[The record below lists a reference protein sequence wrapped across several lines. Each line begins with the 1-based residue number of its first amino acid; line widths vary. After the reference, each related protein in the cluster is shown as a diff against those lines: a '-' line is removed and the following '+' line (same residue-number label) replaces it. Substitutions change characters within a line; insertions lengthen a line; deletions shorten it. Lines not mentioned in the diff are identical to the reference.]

1 MVSFLFFGVG
11 FFKTEFYVYRG
22 SLRGNYLSRN
32 NKCSFLPLLDFER
45 HFFGV
50 WQKILARLSKLHSA
64 SLEDLSVVNEITGKK
79 TFFFEIS
86 RGFTIKT
93 DLTSV
98 HIFSSSQ
105 TLRRENPFFE
115 WKFTA
120 WLSKLP
126 STRTSNHFQE
136 KKSSQ
141 RIHFLVT
148 SPDSGQNNFGS
159 IENFFSIFVKTT
171 FCISRRSP
179 FCFRFWTFFLP
190 ILFPDLSRKCL
201 EF

>member
-1 MVSFLFFGVG
+1 M
-11 FFKTEFYVYRG
+11 
-22 SLRGNYLSRN
+22 
-32 NKCSFLPLLDFER
+32 
-45 HFFGV
+45 
-50 WQKILARLSKLHSA
+50 I
-64 SLEDLSVVNEITGKK
+64 
-79 TFFFEIS
+79 
-86 RGFTIKT
+86 
-93 DLTSV
+93 SV

-179 FCFRFWTFFLP
+179 FCFRFWTFFCLYFFQIWAGNVWNFSSK
-190 ILFPDLSRKCL
+190 ILAMFSKLHSSCTDEYLVQKVIFEKKL
-201 EF
+201 